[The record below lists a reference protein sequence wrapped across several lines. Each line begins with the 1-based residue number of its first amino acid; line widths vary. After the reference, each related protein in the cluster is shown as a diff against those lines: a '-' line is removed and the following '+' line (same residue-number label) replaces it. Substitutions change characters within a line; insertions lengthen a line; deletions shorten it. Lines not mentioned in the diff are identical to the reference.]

1 MGQDNVQVMIKGRT
15 MANSNSKTTKAM
27 SGVKFT
33 RLERP
38 YDKPTN

>member
-1 MGQDNVQVMIKGRT
+1 MGQDGVQVMVKGRS

-33 RLERP
+33 RLQRP
-38 YDKPTN
+38 YEAPAN